1 MSTSPSRRPNGV
13 MVRPVCPLV
22 STMWTAPASTWPQYI
37 VHDSPLS
44 PASEYWYFD
53 YCGLAGT
60 FTWISNRPP
69 SLFGLIMMKHIYL
82 GFLAWGRL
90 PGESDCSK
98 LWDRHSWSASC
109 DLLLLLLP
117 FYSQQEPWWLHLRG
131 ESNKGYNACSF
142 SPLSGHLLLL
152 PVQHPANIY
161 HAPLTPDT
169 STPHYMFN

>member
-82 GFLAWGRL
+82 GFLARGRL

-117 FYSQQEPWWLHLRG
+117 KGITPALLVHSLGIFCFSLSSTLQTFTMHHWHLTRPHPTT
-131 ESNKGYNACSF
+131 CS
-142 SPLSGHLLLL
+142 
-152 PVQHPANIY
+152 IR
-161 HAPLTPDT
+161 
-169 STPHYMFN
+169 